1 MAVWVLFDGAWAG
14 SVVVATAG
22 RLENPDSAPKE
33 RADVVIFKPLLLLF
47 LDLSAVVIFRP
58 LPYQVPA
65 SIFCWMRQTLM
76 LAATSRKSCLLLIFS
91 TTLPCAC
98 ALIILQKKN
107 AGLPSLW
114 LGGEISNVAR
124 RRNQQCGS
132 EAKSANGRTVDSH
145 HCHRC
150 RAVDST
156 SDEILRLRRSSD
168 CRNTRRRQPW
178 RQRAWQRGRQPRWQR
193 GQQ

>member
-1 MAVWVLFDGAWAG
+1 MFDGAWAG

-98 ALIILQKKN
+98 ALIILQKKKRRV
-107 AGLPSLW
+107 AVS
-114 LGGEISNVAR
+114 VAR

-178 RQRAWQRGRQPRWQR
+178 RQQ
-193 GQQ
+193 GQYPWKAHGVLARTCH